1 MKTGIAPVEA
11 TKAARAELPEPLPQR
26 EAREAR
32 EGERQ
37 RSRSRSRRS
46 RSRRSRSRRSRSR
59 RQSHSRCAKG
69 RRCHEFPSSDSSWA
83 EGFVSSGLKL
93 VFGILWP
100 SGCDVLF

>member
-11 TKAARAELPEPLPQR
+11 TKAARAELPEPLPRR

-37 RSRSRSRRS
+37 RSRSRSR
-46 RSRRSRSRRSRSR
+46 SRSRRSRSR
-59 RQSHSRCAKG
+59 RQSHSRCAKR
-69 RRCHEFPSSDSSWA
+69 RRCQEFTSSDSSYWA
-83 EGFVSSGLKL
+83 EGFVSNVSSGLKL
-93 VFGILWP
+93 VLGILWP

>member
-32 EGERQ
+32 EAREGERQ
-37 RSRSRSRRS
+37 RS
-46 RSRRSRSRRSRSR
+46 RSRSRRSRSR
-59 RQSHSRCAKG
+59 RQSHSRCAKR
-69 RRCHEFPSSDSSWA
+69 RRCHEFPSSDSYWA
-83 EGFVSSGLKL
+83 EGFVSSGLKI